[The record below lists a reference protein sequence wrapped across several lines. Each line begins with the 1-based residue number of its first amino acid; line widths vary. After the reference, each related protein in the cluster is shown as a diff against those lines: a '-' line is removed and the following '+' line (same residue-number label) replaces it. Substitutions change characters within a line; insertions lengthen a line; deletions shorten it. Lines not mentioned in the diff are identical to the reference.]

1 MRTMIENGTRGL
13 ATIALVVVGLGL
25 SGCDD
30 FLTVPN
36 PNAVIAGEIDP
47 VSDARALALSTQ
59 QNFKQAWG
67 DFIVEGGW
75 FTGEILSADINAPGN
90 LWATRVVD
98 QTLSSE
104 FPELA
109 QAIAL
114 GARVSEQL
122 EGTEVAGSIHAA
134 RAALFTGWSY
144 LAMAEFYCQGA
155 VGGGPALSTAQM
167 LESAADRFSHAI
179 DISRGLGPGEAQDFV
194 NAGLVG
200 RARANLQLGRAGEA
214 SADAGQVAEGFVYNL
229 TFVDDIANRT
239 RLSNRVWD
247 RTFGQSV
254 VSVHP
259 DFRDLNDPRV
269 TVIPPEVN
277 RHVPMDGQTE
287 IFSPGK
293 YTSYNDPIRLAS
305 RLEAD
310 YIAAHAQGPAAQLSL
325 VQARREANDQAPYDG
340 AMDDQSVF
348 IEFMDQYSLDF
359 YLEGKRMLYFRSD
372 PFVLRGV
379 QSPGTPYHKV
389 GYEPYSATT
398 CWPLPFKEL
407 ANNPNFQ
414 GG

>member
-1 MRTMIENGTRGL
+1 MIENGTRGL
-13 ATIALVVVGLGL
+13 VTIALVVVSLGL
-25 SGCDD
+25 SGCED

-36 PNAVIAGEIDP
+36 PNAVNAGEIDP

-59 QNFKQAWG
+59 QDFKQAWG

-75 FTGEILSADINAPGN
+75 FAGEILSADINAPGN

-109 QAIAL
+109 RAVAL
-114 GARVSEQL
+114 GTRVSEQL
-122 EGTEVAGSIHAA
+122 EGTEVATSIHAA
-134 RAALFTGWSY
+134 RAALFTGWSFV
-144 LAMAEFYCQGA
+144 AMAEYYCEG
-155 VGGGPALSTAQM
+155 VVNGGPALTTAMM
-167 LESAADRFSHAI
+167 LESAVDRFSQAI

-200 RARANLQLGRAGEA
+200 RARANLQLGRTSEA
-214 SADAGQVAEGFVYNL
+214 SADAGQVEEGFVYNL
-229 TFVDDIANRT
+229 TFVDDLANRT

-277 RHVPMDGQTE
+277 KHNAMDGQTE
-287 IFSPGK
+287 IWGPGK

-305 RLEAD
+305 KLEAD
-310 YIAAHAQGPAAQLSL
+310 YIDAHAQGPAAQFSL
-325 VQARREANDQAPYDG
+325 VQARREANDQPPYDG
-340 AMDDQSVF
+340 PMDDRSVF

-359 YLEGKRMLYFRSD
+359 YLEGKRMLYFRAD

-379 QSPGTPYHKV
+379 QPPGTPYHKV

-398 CWPLPFKEL
+398 CWPLPFKEI